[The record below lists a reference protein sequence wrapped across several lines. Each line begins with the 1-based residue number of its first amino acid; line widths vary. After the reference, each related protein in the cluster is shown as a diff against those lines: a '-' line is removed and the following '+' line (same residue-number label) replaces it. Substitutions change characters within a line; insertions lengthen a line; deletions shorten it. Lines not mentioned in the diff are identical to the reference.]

1 MHISTVNLSTGGW
14 NGCWGI
20 EQQQEFPIFSF
31 TRNRYFQLIPNALML
46 ALLFA
51 ICTFNNFNIQKV
63 VTTQY
68 ILIETTNQQKQGDEG
83 SA

>member
-46 ALLFA
+46 YFLLFA
-51 ICTFNNFNIQKV
+51 LSTKI